1 MDQQPKGI
9 CRLAAVAMRTKPTH
23 DAKMSSQVLFGEHY
37 TILQQQGD
45 WLEIK
50 LEYDDSQGWI
60 SRFQHS
66 EISQGYF
73 DQINHSDYK
82 VCMDLSGTIF
92 FQKKK
97 VHIVL
102 GSILPIATNELFKL
116 EEQLAFNGES
126 KSLSQRRDADF
137 LIEVLKKFDHA
148 PELPGG
154 KTPFGLDA
162 AAFVQQAFKL
172 CGYRLP
178 RYLDTIKKSGK
189 ALKPGQEPKAGDIL
203 IADSI
208 GAAFISMGN
217 DQWMGM
223 SGGCVQKKSG
233 KPAGEAYEIRRVMV
247 GNMKEA

>member
-9 CRLAAVAMRTKPTH
+9 CRLAAVAMRTKPSYDST
-23 DAKMSSQVLFGEHY
+23 MISQVLFGEHY
-37 TILQQQGD
+37 TVLQDSGG

-50 LEYDDSQGWI
+50 LEYDASTGWI
-60 SRFQHS
+60 SKFQHS

-82 VCMDLSGTIF
+82 VCTDLSGTIF

-116 EEQLAFNGES
+116 EEQIAFNGES
-126 KSLSQRRDADF
+126 KSLSLRRDADF
-137 LIEVLKKFDHA
+137 LMEILKKFDHA
-148 PELPGG
+148 PELSGG

-162 AAFVQQAFKL
+162 AAFIQQAFKL

-178 RYLDTIKKSGK
+178 RQMDQIKKSGK
-189 ALKPGQEPKAGDIL
+189 ALKTGQEPKAGDVL
-203 IADSI
+203 IQDSLKS
-208 GAAFISMGN
+208 AFISTGG
-217 DQWMGM
+217 DEWMGM
-223 SGGCVQKKSG
+223 TGGCIQKATAKDLG
-233 KPAGEAYEIRRVMV
+233 DGYEIRRMIIENV
-247 GNMKEA
+247 KEV